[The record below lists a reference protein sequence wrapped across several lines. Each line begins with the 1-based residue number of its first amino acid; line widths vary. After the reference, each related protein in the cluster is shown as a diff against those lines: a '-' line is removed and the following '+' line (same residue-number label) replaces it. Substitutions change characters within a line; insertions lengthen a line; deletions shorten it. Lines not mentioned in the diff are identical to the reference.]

1 MSLLSVFKRLV
12 SKDNKIRPNGNAGV
26 VFSNT
31 FFQLFGKVVS
41 MSITM
46 LTTVLI
52 TRSYGV
58 EGYGYFNLMQS
69 IPALFFII
77 VDFGFNAVAMK
88 DLEKNWDHARKYY
101 FNILWMRI
109 VFAVV
114 LIVITALT
122 INRFFSYPAELKFGI
137 YLSLVLILTH
147 ALYATGNL
155 IFQFRMRYDYS
166 VIGYVLGSFAILI
179 LSIILIWQDVSVVWV
194 NFTYVVGGL
203 LTFFASLYYLNKLG
217 VSYDTKARLDL
228 GLWKRI
234 FIAALP
240 LGITFI
246 FNQVNFRADTILL
259 SRMKLPVDFG
269 FNNVET
275 VAIYGIAYK
284 IFEVCLVIPTF
295 FMNAAYPIY
304 VKKLALGA
312 DVFKLFFLK
321 TVGALTLVGA
331 FLTIT
336 GYVFAPFMID
346 VLGGEQFSDSVIS
359 LRVLFGGI
367 SVFFITAPI
376 SYFILTLGK
385 QKYLPVAYAFAA
397 AFNLSMNIYLIP
409 RFSYIASSY
418 LTWLSEL
425 MILFV
430 LAFFAVR
437 AWRLYNRAHVTTS

>member
-1 MSLLSVFKRLV
+1 MQVSLMLKSLV
-12 SKDNKIRPNGNAGV
+12 SRDKTAGI

-31 FFQLFGKVVS
+31 FFQLFGKFVS

-52 TRSYGV
+52 TRSYGI
-58 EGYGYFNLMQS
+58 EGYGYFNLMQT

-88 DLEKNWDHARKYY
+88 DLEENWDNAKKYY

-109 VFAVV
+109 ALSVF
-114 LIVITALT
+114 LIVVTAFS
-122 INRFFSYPAELKFGI
+122 INQFFPYPDDLKIGI
-137 YLSLVLILTH
+137 YISLLLILTH

-155 IFQFRMRYDYS
+155 IFQFKLRYDYS
-166 VIGYVLGSFAILI
+166 VIGYVLGSLAVLA
-179 LSIILIWQDVSVVWV
+179 LSIVLIWQNASVVWV
-194 NFTYVVGGL
+194 NFTYVVGGII
-203 LTFFASLYYLNKLG
+203 TFAVSLHYLNKLG
-217 VSYDTKARLDL
+217 VTYDKKTKIDF
-228 GLWKRI
+228 GLWRKI

-246 FNQVNFRADTILL
+246 FSQVNFRADTILL
-259 SRMKLPVDFG
+259 SRMKLPLAYG

-295 FMNAAYPIY
+295 FMNAVYPIY
-304 VKKLALGA
+304 VKKLASSA
-312 DVFKLFFLK
+312 EVFKLFFLK
-321 TVGALTLVGA
+321 TLGALVLVGAL
-331 FLTIT
+331 LTIV
-336 GYVFAPFMID
+336 GYIFAPFMIS
-346 VLGGEQFSDSVIS
+346 VLGGEQFMDSVLS

-367 SVFFITAPI
+367 SVFFVTAPI

-397 AFNLSMNIYLIP
+397 AFNLTMNLYFIP
-409 RFSYIASSY
+409 RFSYIASSF

-430 LAFFAVR
+430 LVFFALR
-437 AWRLYNRAHVTTS
+437 AWRLYNKANVTTS